1 MSNDLHVEDVLPDYR
16 ALAEELMTD
25 TATWKRSVPVSGPI
39 VLDSNGN
46 PVTVA
51 DTVIFTGP
59 VRFFLQRIPRRGQ
72 STMSAGDFVVDM
84 TTYASVPF
92 SAPNLNVNDIG
103 VITGSADHPQ
113 DIGLK
118 YRVLGTIRN
127 TQATAQRFQV
137 EAVVG

>member
-1 MSNDLHVEDVLPDYR
+1 MSNDLDVADVLPDYR
-16 ALAEELMTD
+16 ELAEELMTD
-25 TATWKRSVPVSGPI
+25 SARWTRSVPVTGPI
-39 VLDSNGN
+39 VLDANGN
-46 PVTVA
+46 PTTVA
-51 DTVIFTGP
+51 DVVIFAGP

-72 STMSAGDFVVDM
+72 STQSAGDFVVDM

-103 VITGSADHPQ
+103 VVTGSVDHPQ
-113 DIGLK
+113 DIGLT